1 MTGNWKCRNG
11 KGGRNGKGREMGMGN
26 ENTETAIYSNFYVY
40 SYLISHKLFEMLLFI

>member
-26 ENTETAIYSNFYVY
+26 ENTETAISFDAKFLRV
-40 SYLISHKLFEMLLFI
+40 KLFN